1 MILNYFNPKFNIFK
15 TKYITFNKFM
25 VMKINNFINKKFN
38 QDKILV

>member
-1 MILNYFNPKFNIFK
+1 MILNYFNLKFNIFK

>member
-1 MILNYFNPKFNIFK
+1 MISNYFNPKFNIFK